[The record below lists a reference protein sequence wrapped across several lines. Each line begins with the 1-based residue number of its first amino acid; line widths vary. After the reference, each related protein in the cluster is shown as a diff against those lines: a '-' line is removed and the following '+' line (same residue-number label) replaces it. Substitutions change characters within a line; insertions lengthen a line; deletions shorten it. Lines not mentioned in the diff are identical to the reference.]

1 MTLSHF
7 YANIRISYSV
17 EISVSMNNLPPELLK
32 SLNLSEDQARVYLAA
47 LELGQANMQS
57 LSKKSGVKRTSI
69 YYFIDEL
76 KARQLIVE
84 TKKRQRSVYSAV
96 HPDQLIEI
104 EKTRLH
110 ELQRLRPE
118 LVALY
123 NASSSKP
130 RVTFYEGIEGIKNV
144 YGDILKERQPL
155 VGWSDIE
162 HRSKILGPFFES
174 YAPERARR
182 NITYKAIIRDT
193 PAARSWAK
201 KNIGHLREYKYV
213 QSDDFDTE
221 IDMYGEKVVI
231 FSFRTTPP
239 YAVIIEDKHVAD
251 TMRMAW
257 QQLWNRI

>member
-1 MTLSHF
+1 
-7 YANIRISYSV
+7 
-17 EISVSMNNLPPELLK
+17 MNNFPPELLK
-32 SLNLSEDQARVYLAA
+32 SLNLSEDQSKVYLAA
-47 LELGQANMQS
+47 LELGQANMLA

-76 KARQLIVE
+76 KTRQLIIE
-84 TKKRQRSVYSAV
+84 TKKRQRSMYSAV

-123 NASSSKP
+123 NASTSKP
-130 RVTFYEGIEGIKNV
+130 HVTFYEGIEGIKNV

-162 HRSKILGPFFES
+162 HRSKILGSFFES

-182 NITYKAIIRDT
+182 NITYKSIIRDT

-201 KNIGHLREYKYV
+201 KNIGHLREYKYL

-221 IDMYGEKVVI
+221 IDVYGNKIVI
-231 FSFRTTPP
+231 FSFRTNPP